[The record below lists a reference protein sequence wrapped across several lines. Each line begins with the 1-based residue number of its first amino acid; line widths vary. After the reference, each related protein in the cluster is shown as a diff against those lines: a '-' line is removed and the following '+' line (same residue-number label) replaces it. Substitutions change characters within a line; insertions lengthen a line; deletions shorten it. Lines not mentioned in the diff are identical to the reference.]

1 MKKFPASKSEL
12 FWSFTWLALQGF
24 GGVLPVAQRELVDKK
39 RWYTQEEFLED
50 WAVAQVLP
58 GPNVVNLA
66 IIFGSRYF
74 GWPGAIAGIAGML
87 LFPMLV
93 LIVLAFFYQELSGHP
108 AVVGS
113 LRGMGAVAAG
123 LIAGASL
130 KMASALKNH
139 PLGYLPAA
147 LVGVACFLAVAILR
161 IPLIYVLLTLGVLSI
176 YLTYRKIQS

>member
-1 MKKFPASKSEL
+1 MKQFPASKSEL

-87 LFPMLV
+87 IFPMLV
-93 LIVLAFFYQELSGHP
+93 LV
-108 AVVGS
+108 
-113 LRGMGAVAAG
+113 AVA
-123 LIAGASL
+123 L
-130 KMASALKNH
+130 AL
-139 PLGYLPAA
+139 A
-147 LVGVACFLAVAILR
+147 LVMQALHANVHSRVRERLFGPFVHDEQPQLPLSFLEMLVDCQ
-161 IPLIYVLLTLGVLSI
+161 P
-176 YLTYRKIQS
+176 